1 MSISLSLEVDVDEI
15 VSSASKREKKQLLK
29 ALVEDMSN
37 EDVMSVVSELKTD
50 DANAINTYFS
60 MPGGFSMSIMEDL
73 FNRGLLTLSRSYL
86 RVSVEDQAAIETIAK
101 KY

>member
-37 EDVMSVVSELKTD
+37 EDVMSVVLGK
-50 DANAINTYFS
+50 A
-60 MPGGFSMSIMEDL
+60 ED
-73 FNRGLLTLSRSYL
+73 
-86 RVSVEDQAAIETIAK
+86 SV
-101 KY
+101 